1 LTQYNWAGGRA
12 SVESNMRRMKQPSTL
27 LLVVFCLLLS
37 LAFALVPAQ
46 QIHSTTT
53 KPGRKLSSEI
63 ENPAGL
69 ESFFQALAAIQAG
82 RQRRPVRV
90 MHFGDSH
97 TAVDILTAEIR
108 QRLQMRFGDGG
119 PGLIVPR
126 NPMSTRRR
134 GVSSGAT
141 AGWIIEGIGGRIP
154 ADRILAPAGLSLST
168 SAANE
173 RVWLETAANHF
184 EIYYVR
190 QPGGGRLQVLVDGV
204 SVVPRPLS
212 LSSTTS
218 RFDSFAYDASTDQNH
233 RLEIQTAGT
242 GRVRLLGIVAE
253 HESGVTYDQL
263 GINGARAARILGW
276 NAEALTAA
284 LVQRQPDLI
293 IIAYG
298 TNESTDPD
306 WTATGYRHLLSALVK
321 ELKAAV
327 PHASI
332 LVCGPPDRVDSALA
346 AARLPSLVNAE
357 RRAALSAGAAFW
369 SSYEAMG
376 GANSMSV
383 WVDRGLGQGDRV
395 HLTSAGYQR
404 LADQFYQAL
413 MRAYAAS
420 R

>member
-1 LTQYNWAGGRA
+1 
-12 SVESNMRRMKQPSTL
+12 MKQPSTL
-27 LLVVFCLLLS
+27 LLVVFCLLLP
-37 LAFALVPAQ
+37 LAFALAPAQ
-46 QIHSTTT
+46 QPHPTTT
-53 KPGRKLSSEI
+53 KPGRKVSSEI

-69 ESFFQALAAIQAG
+69 ESFFEALAAIQAG
-82 RQRRPVRV
+82 RQGRPVRV

-108 QRLQMRFGDGG
+108 RRLQMQFGDGG

-154 ADRILAPAGLSLST
+154 ADRILGPAGISLST

-173 RVWLETAANHF
+173 QVWLETAANHF

-190 QPGGGRLQVLVDGV
+190 QPGGGQLQVLVDGV

-218 RFDSFAYDASTDQNH
+218 RFASFVYDTSTDQNH
-233 RLEIQTAGT
+233 RLELQTAGT

-253 HESGVTYDQL
+253 HQSGVTYDQL
-263 GINGARAARILGW
+263 GINGARAARMLGW

-284 LVQRQPDLI
+284 LAQRKPDLI
-293 IIAYG
+293 IVAYG
-298 TNESTDPD
+298 TNELTDSD
-306 WTATGYRHLLSALVK
+306 WTATGYRHLLSALLRD
-321 ELKAAV
+321 LKAAV
-327 PHASI
+327 PDASI
-332 LVCGPPDRVDSALA
+332 LVCGPPDRADSALA
-346 AARLPSLVNAE
+346 SARLPSLVNAE
-357 RRAALSAGAAFW
+357 RKAALSAGAAFW
-369 SSYEAMG
+369 SSYDAMG

-404 LADQFYQAL
+404 LAGQFYQAL